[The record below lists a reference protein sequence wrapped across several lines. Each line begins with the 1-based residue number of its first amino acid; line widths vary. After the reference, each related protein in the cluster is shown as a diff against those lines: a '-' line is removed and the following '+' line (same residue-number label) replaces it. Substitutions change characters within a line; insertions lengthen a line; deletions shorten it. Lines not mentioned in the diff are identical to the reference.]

1 MPENEKEKKE
11 LEVKLDDV
19 VEGQE
24 VDVPLN
30 PLEKLQQEQEK
41 PSSES
46 EKEEEDKQTYKKEK
60 DHGTDISYENEVKY
74 DVETKP
80 TENIPSYSEDLPYSV
95 KVRKRIQKEVAKRAE
110 AEQRNVDLE
119 QKISMMEKRTYDM
132 ANKSLSNQATAVS
145 NELKSAIEE
154 GNTDKQ
160 VKLYENLAEIRS
172 QITKTEDYAARV
184 PKVKEKKDKAPPLA
198 SEWVKENSLWFNKPG
213 YRKETAM
220 AYGIDAE
227 LTEEGWDVHDPGYYD
242 EMTKRLKASG
252 LNYFNKAE
260 ENTSKSNQNVV
271 QKTNRVQSPVA
282 GVSRKK
288 GTSSNRVKLTGDDLA
303 TAKTFGINI
312 NDDAALK
319 RFAKEVKDFSD
330 SNTGTT

>member
-46 EKEEEDKQTYKKEK
+46 EKEEENKQTYKKEK

-80 TENIPSYSEDLPYSV
+80 IEKTPSYSEDLPYSV
-95 KVRKRIQKEVAKRAE
+95 KVRKRIQKEVAKRAD
-110 AEQRNVDLE
+110 AEQRVVDLE
-119 QKISMMEKRTYDM
+119 QKINSMEKRTYDM

-160 VKLYENLAEIRS
+160 VKLYDNLAEIRS

-198 SEWVKENSLWFNKPG
+198 SEWVKENSTWFNKPG

-242 EMTKRLKASG
+242 EMTKRLKASNLG
-252 LNYFNKAE
+252 YFNKSE

-288 GTSSNRVKLTGDDLA
+288 GTSSNRVKLTGDDLS

-330 SNTGTT
+330 QNTGTT

>member
-1 MPENEKEKKE
+1 MPDNEKAKKD

-41 PSSES
+41 SSDES
-46 EKEEEDKQTYKKEK
+46 KEEENIKDKDQ
-60 DHGTDISYENEVKY
+60 GQDISYENEVKY

-80 TENIPSYSEDLPYSV
+80 TEKIPAYSDDMPYSV

-110 AEQRNVDLE
+110 AEQRIVDLE
-119 QKISMMEKRTYDM
+119 QKINSMEKRTFDM

-145 NELKSAIEE
+145 NELKAAIEE

-172 QITKTEDYAARV
+172 QMTKTEDYAARV
-184 PKVKEKKDKAPPLA
+184 PKAKEKKEKAPPLA
-198 SEWVKENSLWFNKPG
+198 TEWVKENSTWFNKPG
-213 YRKETAM
+213 FRKETAM

-242 EMTKRLKASG
+242 EMNKRLKASG
-252 LNYFNKAE
+252 LGHFNKSE
-260 ENTSKSNQNVV
+260 ENTSKKEQNVV

-288 GTSSNRVKLTGDDLA
+288 GTSSNRVKLTSDDLA
-303 TAKTFGINI
+303 TAKNFGIDI
-312 NDDAALK
+312 NDEAALK
-319 RFAKEVKDFSD
+319 RFAKEVKSFGDQ
-330 SNTGTT
+330 NTGT

>member
-1 MPENEKEKKE
+1 MPENEKEKKD

-19 VEGQE
+19 VEE
-24 VDVPLN
+24 KEEDIPLN

-41 PSSES
+41 SSDES
-46 EKEEEDKQTYKKEK
+46 EKEEDKRTYKKEK
-60 DHGTDISYENEVKY
+60 DHGHDISYENEVKY

-80 TENIPSYSEDLPYSV
+80 IEKIPSYSEDLPYSV

-110 AEQRNVDLE
+110 AEQRIVDLE
-119 QKISMMEKRTYDM
+119 QKINSMEKRTFDM

-145 NELKSAIEE
+145 NELKAAIEE

-172 QITKTEDYAARV
+172 QMTKTEDYAARV
-184 PKVKEKKDKAPPLA
+184 PKAKEKKEKAPPLA
-198 SEWVKENSLWFNKPG
+198 TEWVKENSTWFNKPG
-213 YRKETAM
+213 FRKETAM

-242 EMTKRLKASG
+242 EMNKRLKASG
-252 LNYFNKAE
+252 LGHFNKSE
-260 ENTSKSNQNVV
+260 ENTSKKEQNVV

-288 GTSSNRVKLTGDDLA
+288 GTSSNRVKLTSDDLT
-303 TAKTFGINI
+303 TAKNFGINI
-312 NDDAALK
+312 NDEAALK
-319 RFAKEVKDFSD
+319 RFAKEVKSFGDQ
-330 SNTGTT
+330 NTGT